1 MEFLRSGGTI
11 IKVKLT
17 SKEKKAME
25 AEVLRQ
31 LAEYTRKYQVELESI
46 FLRHQRSK
54 HGFGAKRLR
63 QDFDDF
69 GNELDELVKRLE
81 MGQEDKAWLAT
92 YTLKEEGFDIEQWHR
107 EKYPNEG
114 NFA

>member
-17 SKEKKAME
+17 SKEKQAMD
-25 AEVLRQ
+25 AEILRQ
-31 LAEYTRKYQVELESI
+31 LAEFTRKHQVEIEAI
-46 FLRHQRSK
+46 FLKHQRTK

-63 QDFDDF
+63 EDFNDF
-69 GNELDELVKRLE
+69 GNDLDELIKRYEL
-81 MGQEDKAWLAT
+81 GQEDKAWLAT
-92 YTLKEEGFDIEQWHR
+92 HMLKEEGFDIEQWHR

>member
-17 SKEKKAME
+17 SKEKKAMD
-25 AEVLRQ
+25 AEILRQ
-31 LAEYTRKYQVELESI
+31 LAEHTRKYQVEIESI

-63 QDFDDF
+63 RDFDDF
-69 GNELDELVKRLE
+69 GNELDELIKRLE

-107 EKYPNEG
+107 EKYPNED

>member
-17 SKEKKAME
+17 SKEKQALD

-31 LAEYTRKYQVELESI
+31 LAEFTRKHQVEIEAI
-46 FLRHQRSK
+46 FLKHQRTK

-63 QDFDDF
+63 EDFDDF
-69 GNELDELVKRLE
+69 GNDLDELIKRYEL
-81 MGQEDKAWLAT
+81 GHEDKAWLAT
-92 YTLKEEGFDIEQWHR
+92 HSLKEEGFDVEQWHR